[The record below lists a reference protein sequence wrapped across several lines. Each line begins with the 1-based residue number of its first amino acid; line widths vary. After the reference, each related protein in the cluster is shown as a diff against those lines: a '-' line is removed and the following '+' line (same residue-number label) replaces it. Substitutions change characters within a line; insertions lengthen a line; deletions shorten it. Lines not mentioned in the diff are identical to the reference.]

1 MRIDIAEAAKYIHT
15 TINTGSIR
23 HHLII
28 GFGETLWDILPT
40 GKQLGGAPANFSFFA
55 SQFGNTSYAVSALG
69 RDALGDET
77 IDALQQRGLH
87 YLMPRID
94 YPTGT
99 VEVTL
104 DVNGIPSYEIR
115 QDVAWDHIP
124 FTPELEDLARRCD
137 AVCWGSLAQ
146 RSSTSRRTIRQFI
159 ERTADNCLR
168 IFDINLRQH
177 FYSREIIEDSLQLC
191 HILKINDEE
200 IQIIARMFGY
210 EGLSMEEVGQTLL
223 NKYSLN
229 YLALTCGAI
238 GSYVFSADETSYLE
252 TPRVKVVDTVGA
264 GDSFTGTF
272 CSAIL
277 DGTPL
282 RKAHQRAVEVSAYVC
297 TQAGAMPSLPDH
309 LRSF

>member
-1 MRIDIAEAAKYIHT
+1 MQ
-15 TINTGSIR
+15 
-23 HHLII
+23 HLII
-28 GFGETLWDILPT
+28 GLGETLWDLLPT
-40 GKQLGGAPANFSFFA
+40 GKKLGGAPTNFTFFA
-55 SQFGNTSYAVSALG
+55 SQFGNEAYAVSALG
-69 RDALGDET
+69 RDALGDKT
-77 IDALQQRGLH
+77 IEVLQQYDLH

-94 YPTGT
+94 HPTGT

-104 DVNGIPSYEIR
+104 DDNGIPSYDIK

-124 FTPELEDLARRCD
+124 FTPELEELAQRSN

-146 RSSTSRRTIRQFI
+146 RSSTSCRTIRQFI
-159 ERTADNCLR
+159 ERTPKNCLR

-200 IQIIARMFGY
+200 IQIVAQMFGY
-210 EGLSMEEVGQTLL
+210 EGFSMEEVGQALL
-223 NKYSLN
+223 NRYSLS
-229 YLALTCGAI
+229 YLILTCGAI
-238 GSYVFSADETSYLE
+238 GSYIFSSAETSFLE

-277 DGTPL
+277 KGLTL
-282 RKAHQRAVEVSAYVC
+282 REAHQRAVEISAYVC
-297 TQAGAMPSLPDH
+297 TQAGAMPPIPDH

>member
-1 MRIDIAEAAKYIHT
+1 MQ
-15 TINTGSIR
+15 
-23 HHLII
+23 HLII
-28 GFGETLWDILPT
+28 GLGETLWDLLPT
-40 GKQLGGAPANFSFFA
+40 GKNLGGAPTNFTYFA
-55 SQFGNTSYAVSALG
+55 SQFGNEAYAVSALG

-77 IDALQQRGLH
+77 IEVLQQHDLH

-94 YPTGT
+94 NPTGT

-104 DVNGIPSYEIR
+104 DDNGIPSYDIK

-124 FTPELEDLARRCD
+124 FTPELEELAQRSN

-159 ERTADNCLR
+159 EPTPKNCLR

-200 IQIIARMFGY
+200 IQIVAQMFGY
-210 EGLSMEEVGQTLL
+210 EGLSMEEMGQALL
-223 NKYSLN
+223 NRYSLS
-229 YLALTCGAI
+229 YLVLTCGAI
-238 GSYVFSADETSYLE
+238 GSYIFSSAGTSFLE

-277 DGTPL
+277 KGLTL
-282 RKAHQRAVEVSAYVC
+282 REAHQRAVEISAYVC
-297 TQAGAMPSLPDH
+297 TQAGAMPPIPDY

>member
-1 MRIDIAEAAKYIHT
+1 MQ
-15 TINTGSIR
+15 
-23 HHLII
+23 HLII
-28 GFGETLWDILPT
+28 GLGETLWDLLPT
-40 GKQLGGAPANFSFFA
+40 GKKLGGAPTNFTFFA
-55 SQFGNTSYAVSALG
+55 SQFGNEAYAVSALG

-77 IDALQQRGLH
+77 IEALQQHDLH

-94 YPTGT
+94 HPTGT

-104 DVNGIPSYEIR
+104 DDNGIPSYDIK

-124 FTPELEDLARRCD
+124 FTPELEELAQRSN

-159 ERTADNCLR
+159 ERTPKNCLR

-200 IQIIARMFGY
+200 IQIVAQMFGY
-210 EGLSMEEVGQTLL
+210 EGLSMEEMGQALL
-223 NKYSLN
+223 NRYSLS
-229 YLALTCGAI
+229 YLVLTCGAI
-238 GSYVFSADETSYLE
+238 GSYIFSSAETSFLE
-252 TPRVKVVDTVGA
+252 TPRVKAVDTVGA

-277 DGTPL
+277 KGLTL
-282 RKAHQRAVEVSAYVC
+282 REAHQRAVEISAYVC
-297 TQAGAMPSLPDH
+297 TQAGAMPPIPDH